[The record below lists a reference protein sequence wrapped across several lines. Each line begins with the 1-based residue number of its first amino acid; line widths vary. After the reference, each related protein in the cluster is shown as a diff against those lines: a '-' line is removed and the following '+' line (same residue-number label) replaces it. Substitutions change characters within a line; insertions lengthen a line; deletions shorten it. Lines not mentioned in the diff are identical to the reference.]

1 MKTLDLPLDVLADIF
16 PAFLITDA
24 GLVITHVGPS
34 VARLTPEARNGASL
48 WDAFTLERPSDP
60 TVLIAPEARRTP
72 VILRHTAGTI
82 VLRGLAIRLGDK
94 IAFFVS
100 HAAATLLN
108 NQAAGLSFT
117 DFSPADASLDA
128 LLAVE
133 VQRATVTEME
143 RLIEELTV
151 AREVAVSADRAKGE
165 FLANVSHE
173 IRTPLTAILGF
184 AELLSRQAALSTQD
198 RSHVDRIVE
207 GAHSLL
213 RVVNQILDWS
223 KLENDNITVD
233 TRTFD
238 PEQLAR
244 DCLGLI
250 DGQIRGKPVQLRLE
264 ADADLPPVVWA
275 DDQKLSQVIMNLLSN
290 AVKFTASGSITLR
303 VRFDRSIGELI
314 VAVEDTGCGI
324 PAQAMDRLF
333 KRFSQADGSISRAHG
348 GTGLGLAISKGLVE
362 RMGGEISVIS
372 QLGVGSCFTVH
383 IPCAETPTVPATV
396 GADSV
401 GGPEP
406 ADLPTPSTPGRILLA
421 DDNEA
426 NRHLITAFLAELGY
440 HVDSVTDGRAAV
452 SAAATEAY
460 DLILMD
466 IQMPVLDG
474 IAASAEIRGG
484 AGPNAATPILA
495 VSANAGSR
503 SLLDWRKSGIDDC
516 VAKPLDLIELAG
528 KVAQYSDPSARD

>member
-1 MKTLDLPLDVLADIF
+1 MTLDLPLDVLADIF

-24 GLVITHVGPS
+24 GLVISHVGPS
-34 VARLTPEARNGASL
+34 VARLMPEAATGVSL
-48 WDAFTLERPSDP
+48 WDAFVLERPSDP
-60 TVLIAPEARRTP
+60 TVLTTPSSRRIP
-72 VILRHTAGTI
+72 VVLRQADGTI
-82 VLRGLAIRLGDK
+82 VLRGLAIRLGDQV
-94 IAFFVS
+94 AFFVS

-108 NQAAGLSFT
+108 NHASGLSFI

-143 RLIEELTV
+143 RLIAELTV

-184 AELLSRQAALSTQD
+184 AELLSRQAALSAPD

-223 KLENDNITVD
+223 KLENDNVTVD
-233 TRTFD
+233 TRGFA
-238 PEQLAR
+238 PLQLAR

-250 DGQIRGKPVQLRLE
+250 DGQIRGKPVELRLE
-264 ADADLPPVVWA
+264 ADADLPATMWA

-290 AVKFTASGSITLR
+290 AVKFTKAGAITLR
-303 VRFDRSIGELI
+303 IGFDRSAGELI

-362 RMGGEISVIS
+362 LMGGEISVLS
-372 QLGVGSCFTVH
+372 QLGVGSCFTVR
-383 IPCAETPTVPATV
+383 IPCAETPAGRTVTDGEVGAVPA
-396 GADSV
+396 
-401 GGPEP
+401 E
-406 ADLPTPSTPGRILLA
+406 LPPLARPGRILLA

-440 HVDSVTDGRAAV
+440 ELVSVTDGRAAV
-452 SAAATEAY
+452 SAAETGAY

-474 IAASAEIRGG
+474 IAAAAEIRGG

-503 SLLDWRKSGIDDC
+503 SLVDWRKSGIDDC

-528 KVAQYSDPSARD
+528 KVAQFSDPSARG